1 MDKFHG
7 IYRIEPARE
16 DVLEDQCMNVD
27 AEQS

>member
-7 IYRIEPARE
+7 IYRIEPTRE